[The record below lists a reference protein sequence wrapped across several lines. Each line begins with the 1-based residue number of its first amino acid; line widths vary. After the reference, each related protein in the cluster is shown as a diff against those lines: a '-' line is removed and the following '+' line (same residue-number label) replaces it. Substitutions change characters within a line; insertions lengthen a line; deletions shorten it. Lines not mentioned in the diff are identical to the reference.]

1 LHEVLYKAKRGKVM
15 LAAIII
21 YIILL
26 VIVGICDF
34 FKIKDFKDYAVA
46 GKNQGFG
53 RVFLSLMATMI
64 GASAT
69 IGVAD
74 RVVEIGFPAFWWLGV
89 GAVGLILQA
98 FILSEKIRALDA
110 NTLPDV
116 ASKTVGEGARKLLA
130 LIIAVS
136 WVGIIAAQFV
146 SVAKIIMLVLPDTN
160 RYIVLLIIAVFVI
173 AYTIIGG
180 QMSVIKTDNIQAW
193 LIAIGV
199 IITFI
204 YVFVADS
211 SGNSEIFASIELTND
226 EFKITDLI
234 NLFFITGGAYF
245 LGPDIV
251 SRNLIS
257 KDGKTAK
264 KAAIASSVALFVFSI
279 IITLTSMWTVENIPT
294 KELNGQNPLLYI
306 MDNYVPY
313 PIAIL
318 LCLSLIATLVSSAD
332 TCMINAASIIEY
344 DLLKRDKVKE
354 IRVIVCALGI
364 ISLCIALFSNNII
377 GLLMSAYSVYVPGI
391 VIPLLFGILCYKKR
405 NINKKLWYIA
415 VIIGGGFGLLNSYFG
430 IGTDFLPL
438 VGMGVSLLFSV
449 LAVTLNTKY

>member
-1 LHEVLYKAKRGKVM
+1 M
-15 LAAIII
+15 LVAIII

-26 VIVGICDF
+26 AIVGIYDF

-46 GKNQGFG
+46 GKNQSFC

-89 GAVGLILQA
+89 GALGLILQA
-98 FILSEKIRALDA
+98 VFLSEKIRNLDA

-116 ASKTVGEGARKLLA
+116 ASKTVGDGARKLLA
-130 LIIAVS
+130 LIIAIS

-146 SVAKIIMLVLPDTN
+146 SVAKIIMIVLPETN
-160 RYIVLLIIAVFVI
+160 RHIVLLIIAVFVI

-180 QMSVIKTDNIQAW
+180 QMSVIKTDSIQAW

-204 YVFVADS
+204 YVFVTDS
-211 SGNSEIFASIELTND
+211 SGNSVIFANVELVNN
-226 EFKITDLI
+226 EFNIPDLV

-251 SRNLIS
+251 SRNLVS

-264 KAAIASSVALFVFSI
+264 KAAIASSISLLAFSAV
-279 IITLTSMWTVENIPT
+279 ITLTAMWTVENISAE
-294 KELNGQNPLLYI
+294 ELDGQNPLLYI

-318 LCLSLIATLVSSAD
+318 LCLALIATLVSSAD
-332 TCMINAASIIEY
+332 TCMINAASIVEY

-354 IRVIVCALGI
+354 IRIIVCVLGT
-364 ISLCIALFSNNII
+364 ISLLIALFSNNII
-377 GLLMSAYSVYVPGI
+377 GLLMGAYSVYVPGI
-391 VIPLLFGILCYKKR
+391 VFPLLFGILCYKKR
-405 NINKKLWYIA
+405 KINEKLWYMA
-415 VIIGGGFGLLNSYFG
+415 VVSGGALGLVNTYFG
-430 IGTDFLPL
+430 IGSDFLPL
-438 VGMGVSLLFSV
+438 IGMGVSLLFSV
-449 LAVTLNTKY
+449 LSIILNTKY

>member
-1 LHEVLYKAKRGKVM
+1 M
-15 LAAIII
+15 LTGIII

-26 VIVGICDF
+26 VIIGIHDF
-34 FKIKDFKDYAVA
+34 LKIKDFKDYAVA
-46 GKNQGFG
+46 GKNQSFA

-89 GAVGLILQA
+89 GAIGLILQA
-98 FILSEKIRALDA
+98 FVLSEKIRALDA

-116 ASKTVGEGARKLLA
+116 AGKTVGEGARKLLA

-146 SVAKIIMLVLPDTN
+146 SITKIIMLSLPETD
-160 RYIVLLIIAVFVI
+160 RSIVLITIAVFVI
-173 AYTIIGG
+173 VYTIIGG
-180 QMSVIKTDNIQAW
+180 QMSVVKTDSVQVW
-193 LIAIGV
+193 FIAIGV
-199 IITFI
+199 VVAFI
-204 YVFVADS
+204 YIFVTDS
-211 SGNSEIFASIELTND
+211 SENQIIFAGLELTND

-264 KAAIASSVALFVFSI
+264 KAAIASSVALLVFSAV
-279 IITLTSMWTVENIPT
+279 ITLTALWAVENIPS

-318 LCLSLIATLVSSAD
+318 LCLALIATLVSSAD
-332 TCMINAASIIEY
+332 TCLINAASIIEY

-354 IRVIVCALGI
+354 IRVIVCFLGI

-377 GLLMSAYSVYVPGI
+377 ELLMGAYSVYVPGI
-391 VIPLLFGILCYKKR
+391 VFPLLFGILCYKKR
-405 NINKKLWYIA
+405 KINKKLWYIA
-415 VIIGGGFGLLNSYFG
+415 VISGGCLGLINTYFG
-430 IGTDFLPL
+430 MGSDFLPL

-449 LAVTLNTKY
+449 LSVTLNTKY